1 MPQFMHD
8 GGESMRMGR
17 ERKAQERLQK
27 RQRVRETG
35 SERKGH
41 RETKRKRKRERARKR
56 DGGRVTDS
64 VRGLRQW
71 VKKAIETE
79 RMRDSTRRLQE

>member
-8 GGESMRMGR
+8 GGEGMRMGR

-41 RETKRKRKRERARKR
+41 RETK
-56 DGGRVTDS
+56 
-64 VRGLRQW
+64 
-71 VKKAIETE
+71 
-79 RMRDSTRRLQE
+79 

>member
-8 GGESMRMGR
+8 GGEGMRMGR

-79 RMRDSTRRLQE
+79 RMRDSTGRLQE